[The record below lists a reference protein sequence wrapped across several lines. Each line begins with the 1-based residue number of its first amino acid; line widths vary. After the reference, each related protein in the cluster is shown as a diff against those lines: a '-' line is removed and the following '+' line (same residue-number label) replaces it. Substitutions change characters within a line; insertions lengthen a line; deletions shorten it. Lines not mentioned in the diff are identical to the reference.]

1 MTFEEFTA
9 KWNGKLLD
17 YDGAFGGQCVDVYRQ
32 YCKEVFAVPQSPP
45 VVGAADI
52 WESYLSEYFE
62 RIGNTPDGVPVKGD
76 IIIWSKFAGGGF
88 GHVAIFSSGDT
99 NNFVS
104 FDENWPVGSVCHF
117 QPHNYTNVLGWLRP
131 KQVASP
137 TPTEFTFT
145 DQTKVPLGEP
155 WGEIELQA
163 VRSMLKDALAGL
175 TVAQGSIVELEAKID
190 EFESNP
196 PTSDPRI
203 EQVKSIIYGKG
214 WWWTR
219 INDLRKLLPQ

>member
-99 NNFVS
+99 NNFIS

-131 KQVASP
+131 KAGSMP
-137 TPTEFTFT
+137 TPEPCVIT
-145 DQTKVPLGEP
+145 DSTKIPQILDTNGNQMEVQAIRSKLA
-155 WGEIELQA
+155 EIPKLLE
-163 VRSMLKDALAGL
+163 R
-175 TVAQGSIVELEAKID
+175 IEELENTPVGSPEAL
-190 EFESNP
+190 E
-196 PTSDPRI
+196 T
-203 EQVKSIIYGKG
+203 
-214 WWWTR
+214 
-219 INDLRKLLPQ
+219 LRNQIKAILYQPNWFWIKLRLLRELFPNE